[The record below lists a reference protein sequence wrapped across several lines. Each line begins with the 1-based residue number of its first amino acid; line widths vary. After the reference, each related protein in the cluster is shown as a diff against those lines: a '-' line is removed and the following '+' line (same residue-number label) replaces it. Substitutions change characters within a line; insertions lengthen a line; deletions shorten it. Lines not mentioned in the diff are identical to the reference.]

1 MLSCTV
7 PFYCN
12 LRVINYVMDS
22 MFSDASIWREKNC
35 LLLDKCS
42 PGNTLINFFS
52 VLTLIRAQAAKT
64 PVLLGHTARGHN

>member
-22 MFSDASIWREKNC
+22 MFSDASIWRK
-35 LLLDKCS
+35 KIVFIA
-42 PGNTLINFFS
+42 G
-52 VLTLIRAQAAKT
+52 
-64 PVLLGHTARGHN
+64 

>member
-22 MFSDASIWREKNC
+22 MFSDASIWSKKKLFF
-35 LLLDKCS
+35 LLQFIA
-42 PGNTLINFFS
+42 G
-52 VLTLIRAQAAKT
+52 
-64 PVLLGHTARGHN
+64 

>member
-22 MFSDASIWREKNC
+22 MFSDASIWRKKIC
-35 LLLDKCS
+35 VYCW
-42 PGNTLINFFS
+42 INA
-52 VLTLIRAQAAKT
+52 VLETHSSTFL
-64 PVLLGHTARGHN
+64 VYSL